1 MTNNR
6 TEQEYDDAD
15 EMLMNDDLD
24 FVEDAAEDDEEQQAP
39 RSRAFNMDMRHR
51 IEDRLEQRRLQK
63 ELNEYEYFDLDD
75 GTLH

>member
-6 TEQEYDDAD
+6 TEQKYDDAD

-24 FVEDAAEDDEEQQAP
+24 FIEEAADDDEEQQASRP
-39 RSRAFNMDMRHR
+39 RAFNMDMRHR

-63 ELNEYEYFDLDD
+63 ELNEYEYFDLED